1 MKIVLF
7 GPPGAGKGTQA
18 AMIAGKYDIPHIS
31 TGDIFRSN
39 IKENTP
45 LGQLAKSYIELG
57 ELVPDELTADLVL
70 DRISQPDCEKGYIL
84 DGFPRT
90 MIQAEI
96 LDTDLKDH
104 GEAIDFVLDIDVAD
118 ETIVERMSGRRVCR
132 ERGDTYHIDH
142 LPPRVHGICNV
153 CGGELIVR
161 EDDRPETVKAR
172 LSVYRDKTEP
182 LVDYYRQK
190 GILVTVDGARDRAE
204 VFQEI
209 EKILEA

>member
-18 AMIAGKYDIPHIS
+18 AMIAGKYAIPHIS

-39 IKENTP
+39 IKQNTP
-45 LGQLAKSYIELG
+45 LGQLAKTYIELG

-70 DRISQPDCEKGYIL
+70 DRISQPDCENGYIL

-132 ERGDTYHIDH
+132 ECGDTYHIDH

-190 GILVTVDGARDRAE
+190 GILVTVDGARDRGE